1 MSVPMRGTGTER
13 PVGAEKS
20 GRPDG
25 AKGSRHPAC
34 RGGQPRE
41 REELSSQA
49 KPFSISKQ
57 VVVKAY
63 QRVKANGGAAGVDA
77 QGIEAFERDL
87 KDNLYKI
94 WNRMSSGTYFPPP
107 VRSVGIPKKDGGERR
122 LGIPTVADRVAQ
134 TVVKM
139 YLEPAV
145 EPYFHPNSY
154 GYRPRKSA
162 ADALAMARQRCW
174 RYDWA
179 IDLDIRGFFD
189 NLDHALV
196 MRAVGR
202 YTQCRW
208 ILLYVQRWLEAPMQL
223 EDGTLVPR
231 TKGTPQGGVVSPLL
245 ANMFL
250 HLAFDD
256 WMRQTHPDV
265 LFERYADDIVAHCK
279 TEEQAQ
285 QVLESITRRLERCRL
300 AVHPEKTRIVYCKD
314 DDRTGRHPNEG
325 FGFLGYTVRPRRAK
339 NRRGE
344 FFVSFL
350 PAVSNGAAKKMR
362 QEMRRWRIPLRSD
375 KAIDDLARMWNAVL
389 RGWIGYFGRFYKS
402 ALYPTFRH
410 FNELLT
416 RWAMRKYK
424 RLRRHRRRAEHWL
437 GGVARREPRLFAHWH
452 LLGVRPAAG

>member
-1 MSVPMRGTGTER
+1 MRGAGTER
-13 PVGAEKS
+13 PVVAKKS

-25 AKGSRHPAC
+25 AKGSRDPAC
-34 RGGQPRE
+34 PDGQPRE
-41 REELSSQA
+41 REEPSSQA
-49 KPFSISKQ
+49 KPFSISKK
-57 VVVKAY
+57 VVVEAY

-77 QGIEAFERDL
+77 ESIEAFERDL

-107 VRSVGIPKKDGGERR
+107 VRSVGIPKKDILTTVWATRSATV
-122 LGIPTVADRVAQ
+122 GIPSR
-134 TVVKM
+134 
-139 YLEPAV
+139 LSPEPH
-145 EPYFHPNSY
+145 FHRDSY
-154 GYRPRKSA
+154 GYRPGKSA
-162 ADALAMARQRCW
+162 AEALTMTRQRCW
-174 RYDWA
+174 RYDWV

-189 NLDHALV
+189 NLDHALL
-196 MRAVGR
+196 MRAVGK

-208 ILLYVQRWLEAPMQL
+208 IVLYVQRWLEAPMQL
-223 EDGTLVPR
+223 EDGTLAPR

-256 WMRQTHPDV
+256 WMRKVHRDV
-265 LFERYADDIVAHCK
+265 PFERYADDIVAHCK

-285 QVLESITRRLERCRL
+285 QVLDSITRRLERCRL
-300 AVHPEKTRIVYCKD
+300 AVHPGKTRIVYCKD
-314 DDRTGRHPNEG
+314 DDRTGRHPQEK
-325 FGFLGYTVRPRRAK
+325 FDFLGYTFRPRRAK
-339 NRRGE
+339 NRWGK
-344 FFVSFL
+344 FFVSFT
-350 PAVSNGAAKKMR
+350 PAVSNAAATKMR

-389 RGWIGYFGRFYKS
+389 RGWIEYFGRFYKS

-452 LLGVRPAAG
+452 LLGVKPAAG